1 MSVVTP
7 FASSSVR
14 DLVSAEEWQTRVDL
28 AACYRL
34 AALYGWTDLIYT
46 HISARV
52 PGTDSEFLLNP
63 FGLMFD
69 EITASS
75 LVKLNTDGDIVMD
88 SPYSINA
95 AGFTIHSAVHD
106 AKHEMACVMHT
117 HTVPGMAI
125 SAQKCGLLPL
135 AQTSMQFYEALSYHD
150 YEGIAFDLDER
161 ERLIASLGDNT
172 AMVLRNHGLLTCGRS
187 IAQAFTTMHSLEKS
201 CSLQIAAQAGGDL
214 LMPSKAV
221 CEHAAAQ
228 FNSEADVSTGN
239 SLNQL
244 AWEALLR
251 KLDRQNPGYEA

>member
-63 FGLMFD
+63 FGLMFE

-214 LMPSKAV
+214 VMPSKAV